1 MIIKPLDLDI
11 SNIIKTA
18 SLCMN
23 RLYMMM
29 NMYIYVYIYI
39 FYQTAVRCFPNPIV
53 LCVWCVVFMCCVLY
67 VWVVCVVCC
76 VC

>member
-39 FYQTAVRCFPNPIV
+39 FYQTAVRCFSGTRHQRP
-53 LCVWCVVFMCCVLY
+53 Y
-67 VWVVCVVCC
+67 VRRI
-76 VC
+76 